1 MTQKSTRDRQIINAS
16 HNYGRTLNK
25 EAAFDY
31 EDMKCAFEEGAMW
44 ADEYPKNVW
53 RDVSQEPN
61 KYKYI
66 LVEYISNRNGL
77 EYFVQYVTK
86 NTYGT
91 LQEFEKFG
99 KCRWTYISDILP
111 KQL

>member
-1 MTQKSTRDRQIINAS
+1 MTRDEQIIGAS
-16 HNYGRTLNK
+16 HNYSKTLNK
-25 EAAFDY
+25 KGVFDC
-31 EDMKCAFEEGAMW
+31 EDMKCAFEEGAMQ

-53 RDVSQEPN
+53 HDVSREPN
-61 KYKYI
+61 KYEYI

-77 EYFVQYVTK
+77 KYFAQYVTE

-91 LQEFEKFG
+91 LHEFEKFG
-99 KCRWTYISDILP
+99 KCRWAYIGDLLP